1 MFEDERVDDSRLLEG
16 AHYYHST
23 SGVCDVHRFGRPD
36 HSAVERSM
44 KSIRLDPKFALAYNN
59 RGVAYKNKGE
69 LDRAIADYD
78 EAIRLNPN
86 YALPYDNRGNA
97 YKDKGEYD
105 RAIADL
111 DAAIRLNPNYAKAYN
126 DRGVVYA
133 SKRDYIRAIAD
144 YDQALTSDLDD
155 PHLTEV
161 RQNREP
167 ALAATATPPE

>member
-44 KSIRLDPKFALAYNN
+44 KSIRLDP
-59 RGVAYKNKGE
+59 
-69 LDRAIADYD
+69 
-78 EAIRLNPN
+78 N
-86 YALPYDNRGNA
+86 YALPYNNRGNA

>member
-16 AHYYHST
+16 AHYYHPT

-86 YALPYDNRGNA
+86 YALPYD
-97 YKDKGEYD
+97 
-105 RAIADL
+105 
-111 DAAIRLNPNYAKAYN
+111 